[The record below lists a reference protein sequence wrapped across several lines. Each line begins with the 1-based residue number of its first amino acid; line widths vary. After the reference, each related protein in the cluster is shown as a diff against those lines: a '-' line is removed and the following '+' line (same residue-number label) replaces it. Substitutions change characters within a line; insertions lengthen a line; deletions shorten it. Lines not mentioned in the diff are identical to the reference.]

1 MRINKKL
8 LAICLLVPLAVGGLS
23 ALLTGGGMA
32 DFESLDKPALTPTG
46 WLFPVAWTILYIL
59 MGVASYL
66 ALKSGG
72 AQTNIRRALAL
83 YGSQLAFN
91 FLWTIFFF
99 GMAAY
104 LFAFVWLVALWLL
117 VFATAIWFYRLSH
130 AAAYLMLPYLLWTAF
145 AGYLNLGV
153 YLLN

>member
-32 DFESLDKPALTPTG
+32 DFESLDKPALTPAG

-59 MGVASYL
+59 MGAASYL

-72 AQTNIRRALAL
+72 AQTNIHRALVL

-91 FLWTIFFF
+91 FLWPIFFF

-117 VFATAIWFYRLSH
+117 VFATAICFYRLSH
-130 AAAYLMLPYLLWTAF
+130 AATYLMLPYLLWTAF